1 MRNQLSRRDFLKIA
15 GTTAAA
21 LPILRYAPRRQANPG
36 QPNILILVYDAF
48 SARHTSL
55 YGYDRE
61 TTPNLNRL
69 AERGTVFHQHY
80 AGGNFTFPGT
90 SSMLTGTYPWTHR
103 GFNPD
108 IGIDPAFEQQN
119 IFQLFDQYYRISYT
133 HNAVAYTLLK
143 QMQDSMDRL
152 KPRQD
157 LYLDRDFVSD
167 LLFANDEDTATISW
181 WQSIVKKGRKGTYSL
196 FFSHLYRRYKE
207 NILEKYADLYPRGL
221 PNIRD
226 DNFFLPEDATDWTLE
241 QIEQLSGLDQPF
253 LGYFHYLPPHDPYLT
268 RADFV
273 DAFLND
279 GFEPINK
286 PQHIFSRGRT
296 YKELVHTRRMYDE
309 FCLLA
314 DHELGRIF
322 DQLESSGVRENTILI
337 LTSDHGEMF
346 ERGIEKHYHET
357 LHQPVIQVPLLVFTP
372 GQTERRDVHSVT
384 SAVDLLPTLLHL
396 TGQPIPSWI
405 EGQVLP
411 TFSDD
416 KLNPQRSV
424 FAVEAKDSQQY
435 GPIDPASLMIVQDGY
450 KLTYYSGGERQGAE
464 SPIVELY
471 AIEEDPEEMN
481 NLAGDLPDLRDRLL
495 DEVLSK
501 ANQASK

>member
-1 MRNQLSRRDFLKIA
+1 MTDKTFSRRDFLKMT
-15 GTTAAA
+15 GTAAAA
-21 LPILRYAPRRQANPG
+21 LPVLRYAPARQASPD

-48 SARHTSL
+48 SAMHIPL
-55 YGYDRE
+55 YGYARK

-69 AERGTVFHQHY
+69 ARQATVFHQHY

-90 SSMLTGTYPWTHR
+90 SSLLTGTYPWTHR

-108 IGIDPAFEQQN
+108 IGIDPAFEQRN

-143 QMQDSMDRL
+143 QLQQSMDYL

-196 FFSHLYRRYKE
+196 FFSHLYREYKE
-207 NILEKYADLYPRGL
+207 RILERYADVYPRGL

-226 DNFFLPEDATDWTLE
+226 DNFFLPEDASDWTLG
-241 QIEQLSGLDQPF
+241 QVADLRQTDDPY

-273 DAFLND
+273 DDFLDD
-279 GFEPINK
+279 GFEPLNK
-286 PQHIFSRGRT
+286 PKHTFSRGRSDA
-296 YKELVHTRRMYDE
+296 ELAHTRRMYDE
-309 FCLLA
+309 YCLLA
-314 DHELGRIF
+314 DNEIGRIF
-322 DQLESSGVRENTILI
+322 DQLESSGALENTILV

-357 LHQPVIQVPLLVFTP
+357 LHQPVIQVPLLIFMP
-372 GQTERRDVHSVT
+372 GQAKRRDIHAPT

-396 TGQPIPSWI
+396 TGQPIPDWI

-411 TFSDD
+411 PFADAPAD
-416 KLNPQRSV
+416 PQRAV
-424 FAVEAKDSQQY
+424 YAVEAKESEQY
-435 GPIDPASLMIVQDGY
+435 GPINPASLMIVKNGY
-450 KLTYYSGGERQGAE
+450 KLTYYSGWERQGDDT
-464 SPIVELY
+464 PIVELY

-481 NLAGDLPDLRDRLL
+481 NLANELPVIRDALL
-495 DEVLSK
+495 AEVLAK
-501 ANQASK
+501 AGL